1 MLKKIS
7 QWKKTYWPATVA
19 GQYVFFIGIYF
30 YRNKKNIPIKQNIVQ
45 LNHLGAWSSAGQP
58 SWVCSSL
65 AGEWNGHDDDDNIQD
80 EENDDYGGNI
90 DNNDDNNTDDD
101 HDDSDGNDT
110 IDDDKDTDDDSE
122 SLVTLQGQLA
132 AATSLQP
139 PRES

>member
-1 MLKKIS
+1 M
-7 QWKKTYWPATVA
+7 KKTYWSWSIC
-19 GQYVFFIGIYF
+19 FFIGIYI
-30 YRNKKNIPIKQNIVQ
+30 YRNKKNIPIKQNIDQ

-65 AGEWNGHDDDDNIQD
+65 AEEWNGHDDDDIQD
-80 EENDDYGGNI
+80 EDNDNYGGNI

-101 HDDSDGNDT
+101 DEDIDGNDT